1 MIMNVEASFCKMCE
15 QFQAI
20 LAKLEEAV
28 QNDMPIHEVEEQLV
42 DDLRR
47 LGRSAVE
54 SFIAQQGDGN
64 IGETAERDGRRLK
77 RLPEMLSG
85 RYFSAFGPVPV
96 EQYGYATR
104 PTQKIE
110 LKPLAVKLAL
120 PESDY
125 SYVLQRWDGI
135 LSVNNS
141 YAEVSKQL
149 NELLGLSQ
157 STRSLTGIASNMA
170 RHARAFQATQKAPRP
185 NTEAELLIV
194 TSDCKGVAM
203 RRKPGEERSKKKRLG
218 KGEKN
223 GTKRMACVG
232 GIYTVDRFH
241 RSVDDVLDDIHRDGR
256 RSDRPEPK
264 NKRLRANLTREV
276 NNGRTLNAKDATFGW
291 LRHEAD
297 QRNPHGEKTVVCIM
311 DGETK
316 LWNKQRQMFPEAVGI
331 LDIFHVMEHLWPCV
345 YRFEAENSPEAARLF
360 GKQLRAILEGRIGR
374 VIGAFR
380 QMAKKRKLTRDAL
393 MKLEEHLGYFE
404 NNRQRMRYDEYLE
417 QGYPIGS
424 GVVEGACRN
433 LVKDRM
439 ERTGMRWCVAGA
451 QAILDLRAV
460 YLNDDWNAFHKLMIR
475 REQKR
480 LYPNRN
486 RTLKPSQLAN

>member
-1 MIMNVEASFCKMCE
+1 MIMDVETGFCKVHE
-15 QFQAI
+15 QFRAI
-20 LAKLEEAV
+20 LAKLEKAV
-28 QNDMPIHEVEEQLV
+28 EEDTPIHEVEQGLV
-42 DDLRR
+42 EDLRT

-54 SFIAQQGDGN
+54 AFVERQGDGDV
-64 IGETAERDGRRLK
+64 GETVEHKGHTLK
-77 RLPEMLSG
+77 RLPEMPCD
-85 RYFSAFGPVPV
+85 RYFSAFGPVWI

-104 PTQKIE
+104 RTQKVE
-110 LKPLAVKLAL
+110 LKPLAVKLGL

-141 YAEVSKQL
+141 YAETSRQL
-149 NELLGLSQ
+149 DELLGVAQ
-157 STRSLTGIASNMA
+157 SRRSLTGIASRMA
-170 RHARAFQATQKAPRP
+170 EHAREFQAKQRAPLP
-185 NTEAELLIV
+185 GTEAELLVV
-194 TSDCKGVAM
+194 TSDCKGVPM
-203 RRKPGEERSKKKRLG
+203 RRADGEQKPEKKRLG

-232 GIYTVDRFH
+232 GIYTIDRFE
-241 RSVDDVLDDIHRDGR
+241 RSVDDVLDDIR
-256 RSDRPEPK
+256 RERRRLDRPEPQ

-276 NNGRTLNAKDATFGW
+276 NGRKLNAKDATFGW

-297 QRNPHGEKTVVCIM
+297 QRNPHSTKTVVCIM

-316 LWNKQRQMFPEAVGI
+316 LWEKQREMFPEAIGV

-345 YRFEAENSPEAARLF
+345 YRFEAENTPEAARLF
-360 GKQLRAILEGRIGR
+360 EKQLRAILEGRIGR

-380 QMAKKRKLTRDAL
+380 QMAKKRNLKKNPLRN
-393 MKLEEHLGYFE
+393 LEEHLGYFE
-404 NNRQRMRYDEYLE
+404 NNRDRMKYDEYLE

-439 ERTGMRWCVAGA
+439 ERTGMRWCVDGA

-460 YLNDDWNAFHKLMIR
+460 YLNDDWNQFHKYLIR

-480 LYPNRN
+480 IYPHR
-486 RTLKPSQLAN
+486 RRLIQSFQSPS

>member
-1 MIMNVEASFCKMCE
+1 MIMEVEAGFCKMYE
-15 QFQAI
+15 QFQGI
-20 LAKLEEAV
+20 VTKLEKAIEE
-28 QNDMPIHEVEEQLV
+28 DTPIHEVEQKLV
-42 DDLRR
+42 EDLRT

-54 SFIAQQGDGN
+54 AFIERQGDGDV
-64 IGETAERDGRRLK
+64 GETVEHEGHTLK
-77 RLPEMLSG
+77 RLTDMLCA
-85 RYFSAFGPVPV
+85 RYFSAFGPVWI

-104 PTQKIE
+104 RTQKVE
-110 LKPLAVKLAL
+110 LKPLAVKLGL

-141 YAEVSKQL
+141 YREVSKQL
-149 NELLGLSQ
+149 DELLGITQ
-157 STRSLTGIASNMA
+157 STRSLTGIASSMA
-170 RHARAFQATQKAPRP
+170 KHAREFQAKQKAPLP
-185 NTEAELLIV
+185 GTEAELLVV
-194 TSDCKGVAM
+194 TSDCKGVPM
-203 RRKPGEERSKKKRLG
+203 RRADGEQKSKKKRLG

-232 GIYTVDRFH
+232 GIYTIDRFE
-241 RSVDDVLDDIHRDGR
+241 RSVDDVLDDIR
-256 RSDRPEPK
+256 RERRRLDRPEPQ

-276 NNGRTLNAKDATFGW
+276 NGRELNAKDATFGW

-297 QRNPHGEKTVVCIM
+297 QRNPHGTKTVVCIM

-316 LWNKQRQMFPEAVGI
+316 LWEKQREMFPEAIGV
-331 LDIFHVMEHLWPCV
+331 LDLFHVMEHLWPCV
-345 YRFEAENSPEAARLF
+345 YRFEAENTPEAARLF
-360 GKQLRAILEGRIGR
+360 EKQLRAILEGRIGR

-380 QMAKKRKLTRDAL
+380 QMAKKRNLKKNQLL
-393 MKLEEHLGYFE
+393 KLEEHLGYFE
-404 NNRQRMRYDEYLE
+404 NNRDRMKYDEYLE

-439 ERTGMRWCVAGA
+439 ERTGMRWCVDGA

-460 YLNDDWNAFHKLMIR
+460 YLNDDWNAFQHYMIR
-475 REQKR
+475 REQNR
-480 LYPNRN
+480 LYPDRKRLLNSFRFPN
-486 RTLKPSQLAN
+486 

>member
-1 MIMNVEASFCKMCE
+1 MIMEVETTFCKMCE

-20 LAKLEEAV
+20 VRRLEKAV
-28 QNDMPIHEVEEQLV
+28 EENTPIHEVEEELV
-42 DDLRR
+42 EDLRM

-54 SFIAQQGDGN
+54 AFIERQGDGDV
-64 IGETAERDGRRLK
+64 GGTVEHDGHTLK
-77 RLPEMLSG
+77 QLPDMLCD
-85 RYFSAFGPVPV
+85 RYFSAFGPVWIA
-96 EQYGYATR
+96 QYGYATR

-120 PESDY
+120 PESGY

-149 NELLGLSQ
+149 DELLGIRQ
-157 STRSLTGIASNMA
+157 STRSLTGIVSGMA
-170 RHARAFQATQKAPRP
+170 VYARQFQATQRKPRP
-185 NTEAELLIV
+185 QSESELLVV
-194 TSDCKGVAM
+194 TSDCKGVPM
-203 RRKPGEERSKKKRLG
+203 RQQPGTGTPKKKRMG

-232 GIYTVDRFH
+232 GIYTIDRFE
-241 RSVDDVLDDIHRDGR
+241 RTVDDVLDDIR
-256 RSDRPEPK
+256 RKKRQGDRPEPR

-276 NNGRTLNAKDATFGW
+276 NGRTLNAKDATFGW

-316 LWNKQRQMFPEAVGI
+316 LWEKQREVFPEAVGV

-345 YRFEAENSPEAARLF
+345 HRFEAENTPEAFRLF
-360 GKQLRAILEGRIGR
+360 EKQFRRILEGRIGR

-380 QMAKKRKLTRDAL
+380 QMGVKRKLKPSAL
-393 MKLEEHLGYFE
+393 GKLEEHLAYFE
-404 NNRQRMRYDEYLE
+404 NNRDRMKYNEYLE
-417 QGYPIGS
+417 QGFPIGS

-433 LVKDRM
+433 LVKDRT
-439 ERTGMRWCVAGA
+439 ERTGMRWGTSGA
-451 QAILDLRAV
+451 QAVLDLRAI
-460 YLNDDWNAFHKLMIR
+460 YLNDDWSKFCKYLIR

-480 LYPNRN
+480 LHPHRRRLIESSQPPN
-486 RTLKPSQLAN
+486 

>member
-1 MIMNVEASFCKMCE
+1 MIMEVEARFCKMYE
-15 QFQAI
+15 QFQAMV
-20 LAKLEEAV
+20 AKLEDAV
-28 QNDMPIHEVEEQLV
+28 EECTSIHEVEQALV
-42 DDLRR
+42 EDLRM

-54 SFIAQQGDGN
+54 AFIEQQGDGN
-64 IGETAERDGRRLK
+64 IGEAVEHGGQTLK
-77 RLPEMLSG
+77 RLPEMLCD
-85 RYFSAFGPVPV
+85 RYVSVFGPVWI

-104 PTQKIE
+104 LTQKIE

-120 PESDY
+120 PGSDY

-149 NELLGLSQ
+149 DELLGIRQ
-157 STRSLTGIASNMA
+157 STRSLTGIASEMA
-170 RHARAFQATQKAPRP
+170 IHARQFQSTQRTPP
-185 NTEAELLIV
+185 SQSEAELLVV
-194 TSDCKGVAM
+194 TSDCKGVPM
-203 RRKPGEERSKKKRLG
+203 RQEPGKAKPKKKRLG

-232 GIYTVDRFH
+232 GVYTIDRFE
-241 RSVDDVLDDIHRDGR
+241 RSVDDVLDDIRRKKCDG
-256 RSDRPEPK
+256 DRPEPQ

-276 NNGRTLNAKDATFGW
+276 NGRTLNAKDATFGW

-316 LWNKQRQMFPEAVGI
+316 LWDKQREMFPEAVGV

-345 YRFEAENSPEAARLF
+345 HRFEAENSPEACRLF
-360 GKQLRAILEGRIGR
+360 EKQFRGILEGRVGR

-380 QMAKKRKLTRDAL
+380 QMAVKQKLKPSAL
-393 MKLEEHLGYFE
+393 GKLEEHLVYFE
-404 NNRQRMRYDEYLE
+404 NNRHRMQYDEYLE
-417 QGYPIGS
+417 QGFPIGS

-439 ERTGMRWCVAGA
+439 ERTGMRWRTSGA
-451 QAILDLRAV
+451 QAILDLRAI
-460 YLNDDWNAFHKLMIR
+460 YLNDDWSKFHRYLIR

-480 LYPNRN
+480 LYPNR
-486 RTLKPSQLAN
+486 RQLIESFQTPN